1 MNTLIGKEYK
11 FEAAHHLWDKEYS
24 DEWNRKTFGK
34 CVSPHGHSYTFVVE
48 VGGPIKDGMVM
59 NYYALDDLVDPI
71 ADYLDHNPLGSLNNL
86 PEFRGVLTT
95 AENIAAY
102 IFALVRDKVLEIQ
115 NVVHPQVWLNSVTVR
130 ETVKTFAR
138 VEA

>member
-11 FEAAHHLWDKEYS
+11 FEAGHQLWNADYSIKE
-24 DEWNRKTFGK
+24 NRRIFGK
-34 CVSPHGHSYTFVVE
+34 CVNPHGHSYTLVVE
-48 VGGPIKDGMVM
+48 IGGSVKDGMVM
-59 NYYALDDLVDPI
+59 NYYAIDEIVDSI
-71 ADYLDHNPLGSLNNL
+71 ADYLDHTVLNDL

-95 AENIAAY
+95 AENIAEY
-102 IFALVRDKVLEIQ
+102 IFRTARDKLFAPGSGHAFV
-115 NVVHPQVWLNSVTVR
+115 NSVTVR

>member
-11 FEAAHHLWDKEYS
+11 FEAGHWLWDRTYS
-24 DEWNRKTFGK
+24 EEQNREVFGK
-34 CVSPHGHSYTFVVE
+34 CVDNHGHSYTFVVE
-48 VGGPIKDGMVM
+48 IGGPVKDGMVM
-59 NYYALDDLVDPI
+59 NYYAIDEIVDSI
-71 ADYLDHNPLGSLNNL
+71 ADYLDHTVLNDL
-86 PEFRGVLTT
+86 PEFEGVLTT

-102 IFALVRDKVLEIQ
+102 IFRMVVGILAA
-115 NVVHPQVWLNSVTVR
+115 NVDTEQLPTVYLKSVTVR

>member
-11 FEAAHHLWDKEYS
+11 FEAGHHLWDKEMGA
-24 DEWNRKTFGK
+24 EQNRQVFGK
-34 CVSPHGHSYTFVVE
+34 CVNPHGHSYTFVVE
-48 VGGPIKDGMVM
+48 IGGPVKDGMVM
-59 NYYALDDLVDPI
+59 NYYAIDDLVDPI
-71 ADYLDHNPLGSLNNL
+71 AKYLDHTILNEL

>member
-11 FEAAHHLWDKEYS
+11 FEAGHQLWNADYSIKE
-24 DEWNRKTFGK
+24 NRRIFGK
-34 CVSPHGHSYTFVVE
+34 CVNPHGHSYTLVVE
-48 VGGPIKDGMVM
+48 IGGSVKDGMVM
-59 NYYALDDLVDPI
+59 NYYAIDQIVDPI
-71 ADYLDHNPLGSLNNL
+71 VDYLDHTVLNDL
-86 PEFRGVLTT
+86 PEFEGVLTT

-102 IFALVRDKVLEIQ
+102 IFRMVVGILAA
-115 NVVHPQVWLNSVTVR
+115 NVDTEQLPTVYLKSVTVR